1 LFAYLINLQ
10 KIKRQFMFLFK
21 KHTWL
26 TTTLLLTLT
35 ACGGGSGS
43 PSTGDTGGTGDSG
56 DTGDTGGTG
65 DTGDKT
71 GPTVSNTTPAESSTE
86 VSRNSTITA
95 TFNENILDPSVDA
108 SGDAPSFA
116 LTQSNMV
123 DPITATS
130 AVDNNLVTL
139 TPNSDLSILT
149 TYTATL
155 STAITDLSGNPLAA
169 DFSWSFTTVEGTWG
183 TAEMIEDNAKN
194 ASTPQ
199 IAFDSSGNAIA
210 VWSQNDADIDAVN
223 NIWANRFDSSTA
235 EWGTAELIEADAG
248 DATSPQVTIN
258 SSGNAIAVWSQG
270 IGLPSQTNIMSNR
283 FDGTDWGTAESIV
296 AVDSGDASSP
306 QVAFDNSGNAI
317 AVWSQS
323 DGLLTPI
330 VDIMTNRFDST
341 TAGWGTAE
349 SIEDGTGDAASPQV
363 AFDSSGNAI
372 TVWSQNDGNVDNIM
386 ANRFDNTTVLWGTAV
401 LIEGDDAGNAASP
414 QVAFDSSGNAIAV
427 WSQNDGAATD
437 AVDNITANRF
447 DGNVWGT
454 AETIEADAGNA
465 ASPQIAF
472 DNSGNAIAVWS
483 QNNGAEI
490 DAIDNIMANRF
501 DGTVW
506 GSAAESIEAGA
517 GNAASPQVAFDSS
530 GNAIAVWSQNNV
542 AETPVDNIMVN
553 RFNGNVWDSTAES
566 IETDDTGSAA
576 SPQVA
581 LDSSGNAIAV
591 WSQNDGDVDNIMANS
606 FR

>member
-56 DTGDTGGTG
+56 DTGDTG

-183 TAEMIEDNAKN
+183 TAEMIEDNANN

-235 EWGTAELIEADAG
+235 EWGTPIRQL
-248 DATSPQVTIN
+248 SY
-258 SSGNAIAVWSQG
+258 
-270 IGLPSQTNIMSNR
+270 
-283 FDGTDWGTAESIV
+283 
-296 AVDSGDASSP
+296 
-306 QVAFDNSGNAI
+306 
-317 AVWSQS
+317 QS
-323 DGLLTPI
+323 DLPKCY
-330 VDIMTNRFDST
+330 
-341 TAGWGTAE
+341 
-349 SIEDGTGDAASPQV
+349 
-363 AFDSSGNAI
+363 
-372 TVWSQNDGNVDNIM
+372 
-386 ANRFDNTTVLWGTAV
+386 
-401 LIEGDDAGNAASP
+401 
-414 QVAFDSSGNAIAV
+414 
-427 WSQNDGAATD
+427 
-437 AVDNITANRF
+437 
-447 DGNVWGT
+447 
-454 AETIEADAGNA
+454 
-465 ASPQIAF
+465 
-472 DNSGNAIAVWS
+472 
-483 QNNGAEI
+483 
-490 DAIDNIMANRF
+490 
-501 DGTVW
+501 
-506 GSAAESIEAGA
+506 
-517 GNAASPQVAFDSS
+517 
-530 GNAIAVWSQNNV
+530 
-542 AETPVDNIMVN
+542 
-553 RFNGNVWDSTAES
+553 
-566 IETDDTGSAA
+566 
-576 SPQVA
+576 
-581 LDSSGNAIAV
+581 
-591 WSQNDGDVDNIMANS
+591 
-606 FR
+606 